1 MYLETPRLLLRNF
14 QLDDVP
20 ALATILADPQV
31 MKFAPNGLLSTAET
45 QAKVAGFMRSYQILG
60 FGKWAVI
67 YKTSLELIGYCGI
80 ALEDIDQH
88 PEREVGYRLATRY
101 WGQGL
106 ATEAA
111 AATVEYGL
119 RQLEFPYLL
128 GIVERANVASVRVLE
143 KVGMHYTHETYFHGI
158 SMDVYRIEKGGT

>member
-1 MYLETPRLLLRNF
+1 MLETPRLLLRNF
-14 QLDDVP
+14 QLDDIP
-20 ALATILADPQV
+20 QLAAILADPQV
-31 MKFAPNGLLSTAET
+31 MKFAPNGVLSTAET
-45 QAKVAGFMRSYQILG
+45 EAKVAGFMRSYQTFG
-60 FGKWAVI
+60 FSKWAVI
-67 YKTSLELIGYCGI
+67 HKASLELIGYCGI
-80 ALEDIDQH
+80 ALENIDQH

-111 AATVEYGL
+111 TATVEYGL
-119 RQLEFPYLL
+119 RQLKLPYLL